1 MCIQF
6 AKVTQFIVMT
16 KKKKN
21 KKASKIGL
29 KGKATPIFSKIR
41 KKFCF

>member
-1 MCIQF
+1 MCIQL
-6 AKVTQFIVMT
+6 AKVAQFIVMT

-29 KGKATPIFSKIR
+29 KGKATSILCKIR
-41 KKFCF
+41 EKFCF